1 MVLGRLLASE
11 GCEKVQL
18 VASLFCLQMTLYM
31 NKKSTNIPET
41 LPPVDEGLSQWPHF
55 NLLTP
60 DKNPIPK
67 EGHIGSLM
75 RERDRSTHYS

>member
-60 DKNPIPK
+60 SSMILC
-67 EGHIGSLM
+67 GLLWGWGFY
-75 RERDRSTHYS
+75 RE